1 MKRKQFLLKIIKSHA
16 LYSRFLL
23 LLAEKRRHSSFGAAG
38 VMTFDDE
45 EVPSISHTAQPLT
58 TTHNH
63 TQNDTGRVWAGGQW
77 GKGLGDLVEARRRR
91 SSRGLRVGKWRRE
104 DGMEGSR
111 RERGNTISAAVC

>member
-1 MKRKQFLLKIIKSHA
+1 MKSKQFMLKLIQSHA

-23 LLAEKRRHSSFGAAG
+23 LLAENRRHSSFGAAG

-77 GKGLGDLVEARRRR
+77 GKGLGDLMEARRRR
-91 SSRGLRVGKWRRE
+91 SSRGLRLGKWR
-104 DGMEGSR
+104 
-111 RERGNTISAAVC
+111 